1 MGKKAKCECPPACPD
16 WLITFSDMMSLLLT
30 FFIMLVA
37 MANFES
43 QKIKDA
49 IVSLRGAF
57 GYMRPSAEPVT
68 MATPNMRISGIPHV
82 KKGKGEEQ
90 ENQRSK
96 IEARIL
102 QERLDRVMAAELTK
116 EGIVLVSLSPLFFEP
131 GGATIKAEA
140 YRPLALAAEILNS
153 YENDVRVEGHTSNA
167 SPEAEWEYQDLWK
180 LSGARAEA
188 ILRFFVERDPKV
200 NPQRLSFA
208 GYGAQRPRV
217 SNRSKIGQ
225 NFNDRVEIKIL
236 ANAEPE
242 EPSVHLRGHRD
253 EIPDD
258 TEVPAPESGPAPPP
272 R

>member
-1 MGKKAKCECPPACPD
+1 MAKKSKCECPPACPE

-37 MANFES
+37 LANFES

-68 MATPNMRISGIPHV
+68 MATPNLRVSGIPHV
-82 KKGKGEEQ
+82 RKGKGEEK

-102 QERLDRVMAAELTK
+102 QERLDRVLAAELTK
-116 EGIVLVSLSPLFFEP
+116 EGIVLVSLSPMFFEP
-131 GGATIKAEA
+131 GGATIKPEG
-140 YRPLALAAEILNS
+140 YRALALAAEILNS
-153 YENDVRVEGHTSNA
+153 YDNDVRIEGHTSNA

-188 ILRFFVERDPKV
+188 ILRFLVERDPKV
-200 NPQRLSFA
+200 DAKRLSYA
-208 GYGAQRPRV
+208 GFGSQKPRV
-217 SNRSKIGQ
+217 SNKTKIGQ
-225 NFNDRVEIKIL
+225 AFNDRVEIKIL

-242 EPSVHLRGHRD
+242 DTSAHLRGSRD

-258 TEVPAPESGPAPPP
+258 TEVPAPE
-272 R
+272 